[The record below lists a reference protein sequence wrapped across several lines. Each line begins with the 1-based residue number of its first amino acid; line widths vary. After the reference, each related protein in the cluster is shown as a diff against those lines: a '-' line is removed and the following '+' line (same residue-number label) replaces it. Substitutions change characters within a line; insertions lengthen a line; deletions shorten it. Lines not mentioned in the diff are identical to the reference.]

1 MNGQGFTYMLQGLDR
16 SLLEEPVPG
25 GTGIEDEETEEDS
38 LSAHITEPF
47 DPSLIRVNTKPLTID
62 LLLER
67 LRQDELDL
75 SPGFQRKAG
84 IWKDAAQS
92 RLIESI
98 LIRIPLPAFYMDATR
113 DERWLVVDGLQRLTA
128 LKRFAVTQELRLEG
142 LDFLTQFHGQTYGD
156 LPRSFQR
163 RILETQVTLYL
174 IEEGTPATVKFNIFK
189 RINTGGLPLSAQEIR
204 HALNQG
210 AATEILARLA
220 SSEEFKT
227 ATSRSIRDDRMGDRE
242 CILRFLA
249 FCLTPYHNYQSEDF
263 DGFLNA
269 AMSTLNGLP
278 ESALEELD
286 RRFKR
291 AMKAAHGIFGDRA
304 FRKRK
309 PGTSYRYPISKA
321 LFEAWSVGLDHLS
334 DEELGGIESRRD
346 VVDERFVNLNQD
358 RAFLEAISFG
368 TGSVAKV
375 RTRFSAIANLLSG
388 VVRDSTASHS

>member
-1 MNGQGFTYMLQGLDR
+1 MLQGLNTPLSD
-16 SLLEEPVPG
+16 EPVPG
-25 GTGIEDEETEEDS
+25 GTGIEEEETEEDS
-38 LSAHITEPF
+38 LAARITDPF
-47 DPSLIRVNTKPLTID
+47 DPSLIRVNTKPMTID

-84 IWKDAAQS
+84 IWNDAAQS

-98 LIRIPLPAFYMDATR
+98 LIRIPLPAFYMDATQ

-128 LKRFAVTQELRLEG
+128 LKRFAVTQDLRLEG
-142 LDFLTQFHGQTYGD
+142 LDFLTQLHGQTYAD
-156 LPRSFQR
+156 LPRPFQR

-220 SSEEFKT
+220 ATDEFKI
-227 ATSRSIRDDRMGDRE
+227 ATSGSIRDDRMGDRE
-242 CILRFLA
+242 CILRYLA
-249 FCLTPYHNYQSEDF
+249 YCLAPYQNYQSADF
-263 DGFLNA
+263 DGFLNG
-269 AMSTLNGLP
+269 AMSTLNRLPQAGLQD
-278 ESALEELD
+278 LD

-291 AMKAAHGIFGDRA
+291 AMKAATTIFGERA

-309 PGTSYRYPISKA
+309 GGTSYRYPISKA
-321 LFEAWSVGLDHLS
+321 LFEAWSVGLDTLN
-334 DEELGGIESRRD
+334 DDDLRTVESRREL
-346 VVDERFVNLNQD
+346 VDERFLSLNQD
-358 RAFLEAISFG
+358 QEFLDAISFG

-375 RTRFSAIANLLSG
+375 KKRFSAVADLLAG
-388 VVRDSTASHS
+388 VIGDSATSHP